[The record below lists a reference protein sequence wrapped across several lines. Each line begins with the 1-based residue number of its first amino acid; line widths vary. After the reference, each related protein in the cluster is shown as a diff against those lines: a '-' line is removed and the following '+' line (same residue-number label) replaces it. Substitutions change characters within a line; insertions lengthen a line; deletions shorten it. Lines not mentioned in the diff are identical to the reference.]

1 MKPLWL
7 AAAAVLALVLVRRR
21 HRLEPTLLAGG
32 GIVVAGCLVYG
43 LGLVELPNL
52 ETLLTDLGQA
62 LGSWTYLLV
71 GALAFLET
79 GAFIGL
85 LAPGETTIIV
95 GGVVAGQGE
104 IDIVALIALV
114 WACAVAG
121 DVTSF
126 LLGRRLGRAFLVR
139 HGPKVQITPERLTR
153 VEDFF
158 ARHGGAAVLVGRFVG
173 IIRAVAPF
181 LAGSGGMPLRRFL
194 PYDILGAGL
203 WGTTYCL
210 LGYAFWRS
218 LGTVLDVAEQGAY
231 VLGTLIVV
239 VVGVVWLTRFLGE
252 AANRRRVWHW
262 LDRQAG
268 RPLTG
273 PLVRPAVALLRRAT
287 PALRFLWNR
296 LTPGGLG
303 LEFTTLLAVVAVSAF
318 AVAGYAITLSLPTE
332 LTAGDRRGLRWGREI
347 ETAWLTDLSEVVT
360 QLGALPVAGTAL
372 VLAAVGLVARR
383 QVLEALSLTAGL
395 ALTIVLVEVVQG
407 MEGRIAP
414 PDALT
419 SLDDAAS
426 FPSGHAA
433 YGVGW
438 VAIALA
444 LRRALPNLPSRALLL
459 SGAIVLAL
467 AIAAARIGLRVAWFS
482 DAAGGL
488 AAGALGFSLATA
500 ATLVV
505 ASVRHNGRRPREQ

>member
-7 AAAAVLALVLVRRR
+7 VGAAVLALVLAARRR
-21 HRLEPTLLAGG
+21 RLEPPLLVGG
-32 GIVVAGCLVYG
+32 GIVAAGCLVYG

-62 LGSWTYLLV
+62 LGQWTYVLV

-104 IDIVALIALV
+104 IDIVALIAIV

-139 HGPKVQITPERLTR
+139 HGPKVQITPERLAQ
-153 VEDFF
+153 VEAFF
-158 ARHGGAAVLVGRFVG
+158 ERHGGAAVFLGRFVG
-173 IIRAVAPF
+173 IVRAVAPF

-203 WGTTYCL
+203 WGTTFCL
-210 LGYAFWRS
+210 LGYIFWRS
-218 LGTVLDVAEQGAY
+218 LGTVLDVAKQGALA
-231 VLGTLIVV
+231 LGTVIVV
-239 VVGVVWLTRFLGE
+239 VVGVTWLTRFLGVRE
-252 AANRRRVWHW
+252 NRRRVWAW
-262 LDRQAG
+262 LDRQG
-268 RPLTG
+268 QRPVVG
-273 PLVRPAVALLRRAT
+273 PVARSATRGLRRAM
-287 PALRFLWNR
+287 PALRFVYNR

-303 LEFTTLLAVVAVSAF
+303 LEFTTLLAIAAVSAF
-318 AVAGYAITLSLPTE
+318 AVVGYAITLSLPTE
-332 LTAGDRRGLRWGREI
+332 LTAGDRRGLRWGRQVEMD
-347 ETAWLTDLSEVVT
+347 WLTGLAKVVT
-360 QLGALPVAGTAL
+360 ELGALPVAGTAL
-372 VLAAVGLVARR
+372 VVAAVGLLVRR
-383 QVLEALSLTAGL
+383 QVLEAFSLTAGL
-395 ALTIVLVEVVQG
+395 ALTIVLVEAVQG

-414 PDALT
+414 PDGLI

-426 FPSGHAA
+426 FPSGHSA

-459 SGAIVLAL
+459 IGSIVLAL
-467 AIAAARIGLRVAWFS
+467 GIAASRIGLRVAWFS

-488 AAGALGFSLATA
+488 AAGALGFSVATGV
-500 ATLVV
+500 TLVV
-505 ASVRHNGRRPREQ
+505 ASVRHNGTRP